1 MYYEI
6 YLDAVFVT
14 NLVMDYIL
22 LRLTCRLLDWKIS
35 PLRSLLGAAV
45 GALGA
50 CVFLMLPMDGY
61 LPGTILFQGLLA
73 LGMVR
78 IGCGAKTGSMLMRAL
93 IALYLTAFLCGGFW
107 EVMSTDRGIGLK
119 TFLIFALVTYL
130 VFTCIS
136 IGYEYFQIRI
146 RNVYPVT
153 LEEGGRKISLYGL
166 YDTGNQLEDSLNRKP
181 VSVIDRCTLEQLLE
195 TELTELLECVQRT
208 SGERESTKLP
218 RLRPHFLPYCGI
230 SGKGIL
236 LAVTVENLFIHTP
249 REIIHISNP
258 VIAVSTEEFA
268 LGKKYQMIINSK
280 LIKN

>member
-93 IALYLTAFLCGGFW
+93 IALYLTAF
-107 EVMSTDRGIGLK
+107 
-119 TFLIFALVTYL
+119 
-130 VFTCIS
+130 
-136 IGYEYFQIRI
+136 
-146 RNVYPVT
+146 
-153 LEEGGRKISLYGL
+153 
-166 YDTGNQLEDSLNRKP
+166 
-181 VSVIDRCTLEQLLE
+181 
-195 TELTELLECVQRT
+195 
-208 SGERESTKLP
+208 
-218 RLRPHFLPYCGI
+218 
-230 SGKGIL
+230 
-236 LAVTVENLFIHTP
+236 
-249 REIIHISNP
+249 
-258 VIAVSTEEFA
+258 
-268 LGKKYQMIINSK
+268 
-280 LIKN
+280 